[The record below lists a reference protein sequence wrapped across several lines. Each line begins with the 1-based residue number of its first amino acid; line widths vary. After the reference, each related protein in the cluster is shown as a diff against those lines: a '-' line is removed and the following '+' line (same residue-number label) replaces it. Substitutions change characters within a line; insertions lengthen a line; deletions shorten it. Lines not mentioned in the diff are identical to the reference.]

1 MEDKEQFLS
10 SIQDLI
16 QIAKTQ
22 DNQLHIDEIKSY
34 FHDMLEES
42 KLQFVYSY
50 LTGQQIQ
57 VVGYDSQPTESSIEE
72 IEVNP
77 QEVKVLNQQEEDSLI
92 QFYLSELANIPDYS
106 KEEQKQALLQYAD
119 HKKDKN
125 QLVEMF
131 LKDIVKMAQKHENQG
146 VLVGDLI
153 QEGNIAF
160 LTILEEN
167 LSQACDNIDWLFYK
181 LEEAM
186 KATLDSQKMQ
196 NYIGQTLAKKANDLD
211 IIAQR
216 LAKELEREATKE
228 ELAKAMGVSEEEIEE
243 IMKISLDAISVD

>member
-167 LSQACDNIDWLFYK
+167 LSQACDNIDWLFCK

-211 IIAQR
+211 VIAQR